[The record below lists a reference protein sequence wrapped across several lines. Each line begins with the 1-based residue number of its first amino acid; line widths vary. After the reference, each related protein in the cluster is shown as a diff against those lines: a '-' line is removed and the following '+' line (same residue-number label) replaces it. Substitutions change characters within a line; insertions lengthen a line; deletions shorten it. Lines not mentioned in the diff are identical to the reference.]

1 MTHQPLPFSRTTRI
15 DLTGRPAHGGE
26 SAPATRAA
34 AAAADVLHGT
44 DDVLFQRLYDAALV
58 TDEQGR
64 VVRANPRAFEQ
75 LGYSTDE
82 FAQHAISRFLPG
94 VDRELLGRLR
104 PTLEQGNFAL
114 IQGYARRKDGH
125 LFPIEVSVL
134 ALDDGMSRLCFCLRD
149 ITLRKEAED
158 QLRTGFAALQNSSAG
173 VLVLDPEGAIVY
185 ANPAAARLWAAA
197 APEAMART
205 VFAGW
210 FEDAQAAND
219 LLNRLDREAE
229 WTGDLTARRADGS
242 VFTVFVAAAP
252 NRDADNAR
260 IGTVVSLMDVT
271 AERQAEQALRDAER
285 HRAMLASLSAACHHL
300 AQPAT
305 VIVGNLALLQGEPA
319 LAEGDRAPVLHGC
332 RAAAEELLQLIHR
345 LNSVA
350 TYRTTPYLPSTAAA
364 PDPDVIL
371 DIRP

>member
-1 MTHQPLPFSRTTRI
+1 MGHDPLPFSRTTRI
-15 DLTGRPAHGGE
+15 DLTGRSAHGGDV
-26 SAPATRAA
+26 APAPNAA
-34 AAAADVLHGT
+34 GAPAGTLPGT
-44 DDVLFQRLYDAALV
+44 DELLFQRLYDAALV
-58 TDEQGR
+58 TDAQGR
-64 VVRANPRAFEQ
+64 VLRANPRAFEQ

-82 FAQHAISRFLPG
+82 FAQHAVSRFLPG

-104 PTLEQGNFAL
+104 PALEQGNFAL

-197 APEAMART
+197 APGEMART
-205 VFAGW
+205 VFADW
-210 FEDAQAAND
+210 FEDARAAND
-219 LLNRLDREAE
+219 LLSRLDREAE
-229 WTGDLTARRADGS
+229 WTGDLCARRADGS

-252 NRDADNAR
+252 NLDAENAR
-260 IGTVVSLMDVT
+260 IGTVVSLIDVT

-285 HRAMLASLSAACHHL
+285 NRAMLASLSAACHHL

-305 VIVGNLALLQGEPA
+305 VLVGNMALLQDDPPLASPDREEA
-319 LAEGDRAPVLHGC
+319 LRGSKQ
-332 RAAAEELLQLIHR
+332 AADELLKLIHR
-345 LNSVA
+345 LNRVA
-350 TYRTTPYLPSTAAA
+350 IYRTTPYLPSTATT
-364 PDPDVIL
+364 PDPDMIL